1 MTVLVVKFTL
11 QAAFVAWLVFVGNAV
26 CQNLDCPDGIA
37 NITGK
42 VSGEIVYPSSGTYG
56 ANETKCW
63 IIEVPRPYTG
73 IGLYYHRYEIEECPN
88 CACDRFDAPYA
99 FRYRSLWPGGC
110 GRYSP
115 GYLSSINRLLGL
127 TPIEEL
133 SKRSVYLRLKTDDS
147 IEHSG
152 INISFIAVSESPG
165 SGKQTFLN
173 VSSGQIS
180 TPKFGSMNY
189 SANFNWEWYLLAP
202 EGHQIQ
208 IKFES
213 FELEQSDDCQNDYL
227 EIREAY
233 HPDPNN
239 PIRIRGVSGAVL
251 ARPMCG
257 KKIPREI
264 HSAGNM
270 VWVHFR
276 SDYNPTTTYKGFKAT
291 FTSSKGTTL
300 SISFVSSLVFLVS
313 LTTVTAI

>member
-1 MTVLVVKFTL
+1 MSLCLFFTEVIF
-11 QAAFVAWLVFVGNAV
+11 FVA
-26 CQNLDCPDGIA
+26 
-37 NITGK
+37 
-42 VSGEIVYPSSGTYG
+42 
-56 ANETKCW
+56 
-63 IIEVPRPYTG
+63 
-73 IGLYYHRYEIEECPN
+73 
-88 CACDRFDAPYA
+88 
-99 FRYRSLWPGGC
+99 
-110 GRYSP
+110 
-115 GYLSSINRLLGL
+115 
-127 TPIEEL
+127 
-133 SKRSVYLRLKTDDS
+133 
-147 IEHSG
+147 
-152 INISFIAVSESPG
+152 G

-291 FTSSKGTTL
+291 FTSSKYSPMVL
-300 SISFVSSLVFLVS
+300 YD
-313 LTTVTAI
+313 